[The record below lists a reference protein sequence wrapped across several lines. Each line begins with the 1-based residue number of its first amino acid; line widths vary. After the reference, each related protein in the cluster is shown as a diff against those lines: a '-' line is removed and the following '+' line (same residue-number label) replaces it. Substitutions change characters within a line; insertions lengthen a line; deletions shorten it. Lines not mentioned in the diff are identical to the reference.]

1 MQARIVV
8 ALAMGTVVAA
18 VALVVLDRDQA
29 PRPVTAR
36 AAAPGADPALA
47 ISPPARWFRGA
58 REDCS
63 TRSEAD
69 FPGAYTSP
77 QNLVVGPL
85 VLIGGAYTHA
95 DTVREFGGNKFP
107 LLVKSGH
114 VVTVRVGRR
123 APRARRVA
131 GLAYGV
137 LPQRETTL
145 RDTHRTVTFVAC
157 RQGTAPDHSS
167 PSGPSGSRADG
178 TPVTF
183 WSGFFLARRP
193 ACVAL
198 EVYVDD
204 ERSPRRAGLPLGRRC
219 DRQVVR
225 FSRTRRS
232 L

>member
-1 MQARIVV
+1 MVV
-8 ALAMGTVVAA
+8 ASAIAAVLAA
-18 VALVVLDRDQA
+18 VAFVVLDRDDA
-29 PRPVTAR
+29 SRPGTSR
-36 AAAPGADPALA
+36 GAAAGADVAA
-47 ISPPARWFRGA
+47 VISSPARRFRGA
-58 REDCS
+58 REGCS

-85 VLIGGAYTHA
+85 ALIGGAYTDA

-157 RQGTAPDHSS
+157 RPGKAPDHYS
-167 PSGPSGSRADG
+167 PSGPSGSHADG
-178 TPVTF
+178 TSVTF
-183 WSGFFLARRP
+183 WSGFVLARRP
-193 ACVAL
+193 TCVAL
-198 EVYVDD
+198 EIYVDN
-204 ERSPRRAGLPLGRRC
+204 ERSPRRVGLPLGRRC
-219 DRQVVR
+219 GR
-225 FSRTRRS
+225 
-232 L
+232 